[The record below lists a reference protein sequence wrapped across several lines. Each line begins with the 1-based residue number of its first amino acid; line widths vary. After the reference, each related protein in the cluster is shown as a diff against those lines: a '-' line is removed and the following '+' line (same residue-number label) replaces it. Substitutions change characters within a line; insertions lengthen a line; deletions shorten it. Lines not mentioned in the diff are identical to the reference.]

1 MVNQGRKRIVIM
13 GAAGRDF
20 HNFNLLYRNNPN
32 YEVVAFTA
40 AQIPGIAGRRYPPE
54 LAGSL
59 YPQGIPIVSEN
70 DLPEIIKK
78 YNVDEA
84 VFSYSDVLY
93 NDIMHKSSIILSS
106 GADFKLIAPERTMLK
121 SNKPVIAVTA
131 SRTGAGKST
140 VSRQLVRLLRSENLR
155 VVVVRHPMPYGDL
168 LRSVVIRL
176 EKLED
181 LDRLNLTIEEK
192 EEFEHYMKMGI
203 IAYEGV
209 DYERILRSA
218 ESEADI
224 IIWDGGNNDTPFYK
238 PDLYVSVVDP
248 TRPGHES
255 GSYPGEINVMMADV
269 IVISKINTA
278 KPEDIETVEKNVR
291 RLNPKAII
299 VKARFDISV
308 DNPEMI
314 KNRKVIVVEDGPSVT
329 HGHMPFGAGYIAA
342 KQYGA
347 SEIIDP
353 KPYASGIFK
362 DIYEM
367 YKHTSNVVPTI
378 GYGADQMKQ
387 LEAFI
392 NRLPGDTVVLGTPSD
407 ISRYLKLNK
416 PVVHVKYEM
425 IDVGEPSFSS
435 IIKEWIAKK
444 VKKAVTL
451 K

>member
-1 MVNQGRKRIVIM
+1 M

-20 HNFNLLYRNNPN
+20 HNFNILYRNNPN
-32 YEVVAFTA
+32 YEVIAFTA
-40 AQIPGIAGRRYPPE
+40 TQIPGIEGRRYPPE

-59 YPQGIPIVSEN
+59 YPQGIPIVRESE
-70 DLPEIIKK
+70 LPEIIKK
-78 YNVDEA
+78 YKVDEA

-93 NDIMHKSSIILSS
+93 NDIMHKASIALSS
-106 GADFKLIAPERTMLK
+106 GADFKLIAPEKTMLK
-121 SNKPVIAVTA
+121 SNKPIIAVTA

-140 VSRQLVRLLRSENLR
+140 VSRQLVRLLRNEGLR

-168 LRSVVIRL
+168 LKSVIIRL

-209 DYERILRSA
+209 DYEKILKNA
-218 ESEADI
+218 EDEADV

-238 PDLYVSVVDP
+238 PDLYITVVDP

-269 IVISKINTA
+269 IVMSKINTA
-278 KPEDIETVEKNVR
+278 KPEDIETVESNVR
-291 RLNPKAII
+291 KLNPRAII
-299 VKARFDISV
+299 VKARFEISV
-308 DNPEMI
+308 DNPQMI
-314 KNRKVIVVEDGPSVT
+314 KNKRVVVVEDGPSVT

-353 KPYASGIFK
+353 KPYAHGIFK

-367 YKHTSNVVPTI
+367 YKHTSNVIPTI
-378 GYGADQMKQ
+378 GYGADQMRQ
-387 LEAFI
+387 LEEFI
-392 NRLPGDTVVLGTPSD
+392 NKLPGDSVILGTPSD

-425 IDVGEPSFSS
+425 VDIGEPSFTSV
-435 IIKEWIAKK
+435 IKQWITKK
-444 VKKAVTL
+444 VKKALVT

>member
-1 MVNQGRKRIVIM
+1 M

-20 HNFNLLYRNNPN
+20 HNYNILYRNNTD

-40 AQIPGIAGRRYPPE
+40 TQIPGIAGRKYPPE
-54 LAGSL
+54 LAGPL
-59 YPQGIPIVSEN
+59 YPQGIPIMSEN
-70 DLPEIIKK
+70 ELPQIIKK

-93 NDIMHKSSIILSS
+93 NDIMHKSSIVLSS
-106 GADFKLIAPERTMLK
+106 GANFKLIAPEKTMIK
-121 SNKPVIAVTA
+121 SIKPIIAVTA

-140 VSRQLVRLLRSENLR
+140 VSRKLVSLLREEGIHI
-155 VVVVRHPMPYGDL
+155 VVVRHPMPYGDL
-168 LRSVVIRL
+168 LNSIVIRL

-203 IAYEGV
+203 VAYEGV
-209 DYERILRSA
+209 DYEKILKKA

-238 PDLYVSVVDP
+238 PDLYITVVDP
-248 TRPGHES
+248 TRPGHET
-255 GSYPGEINVMMADV
+255 GSYPGEINVMMADL

-278 KPEDIETVEKNVR
+278 KPDDIDTVEKNVR
-291 RLNPKAII
+291 KLNPKATI
-299 VKARFDISV
+299 VKAKFEISV
-308 DNPEMI
+308 DNPQMI
-314 KNRKVIVVEDGPSVT
+314 KGKKVVVVEDGPSVT

-347 SEIIDP
+347 SEIVDP
-353 KPYASGIFK
+353 KPYAQGIFK
-362 DIYEM
+362 EIYEM
-367 YKHTSNVVPTI
+367 YKHTADVVPTI
-378 GYGADQMKQ
+378 GYGAEQMKQ
-387 LEAFI
+387 LQEFI
-392 NRLPGDTVVLGTPSD
+392 NKIPGDTVILGTPSD

-425 IDVGEPSFSS
+425 VDVGEPNFSS
-435 IIKEWIAKK
+435 IIKQWITRKI
-444 VKKAVTL
+444 KKAKL
-451 K
+451 ISSLS